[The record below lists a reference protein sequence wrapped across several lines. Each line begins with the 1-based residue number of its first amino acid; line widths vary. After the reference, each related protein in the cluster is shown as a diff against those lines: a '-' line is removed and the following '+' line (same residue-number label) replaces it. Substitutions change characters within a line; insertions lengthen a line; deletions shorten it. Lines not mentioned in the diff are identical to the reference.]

1 MELTQD
7 LLNGLLGCAEA
18 LYIVEEVSKTVVYIS
33 CFPSRSKT
41 GGPFL
46 GEVCYKAFLG
56 REEPCPFCPSLSENQ
71 DDGAPPYT
79 WDYFEP
85 DSGQWLKIKNRL
97 VTSKGIQYR
106 VGNINVISDMMG
118 LGCDAVK
125 EVGMMQRLILER
137 DEMRDQLFYELSH
150 DRLTGLLN
158 RNQYNRDLESVYR
171 EPKAYGILYFDLNN
185 LKEANDRFNHS
196 EGDALLRRLADS
208 IRTAL
213 CEDRFGYRL
222 GGDEFLI
229 VWAGCSKEELNRC
242 RDDILR
248 ELRQRDE
255 GQRLVCSVAVG
266 DAWNGCTKDLEQLVL
281 EADKRMYEE
290 KRRIKGHGT
299 E

>member
-1 MELTQD
+1 MSKILVAYFSASGVTAKLAKKLASAIDGD
-7 LLNGLLGCAEA
+7 LHE
-18 LYIVEEVSKTVVYIS
+18 IVPE
-33 CFPSRSKT
+33 
-41 GGPFL
+41 
-46 GEVCYKAFLG
+46 
-56 REEPCPFCPSLSENQ
+56 Q
-71 DDGAPPYT
+71 PYT
-79 WDYFEP
+79 CLLY
-85 DSGQWLKIKNRL
+85 
-97 VTSKGIQYR
+97 TS
-106 VGNINVISDMMG
+106 
-118 LGCDAVK
+118 
-125 EVGMMQRLILER
+125 
-137 DEMRDQLFYELSH
+137 
-150 DRLTGLLN
+150 
-158 RNQYNRDLESVYR
+158 
-171 EPKAYGILYFDLNN
+171 
-185 LKEANDRFNHS
+185 
-196 EGDALLRRLADS
+196 RLADS